1 MIMIKIILQK
11 FLRNVDKNK
20 NLGCWELLF
29 LPLQFNVWIE
39 LYFFFVKFAKDS
51 MLFTFFC
58 WQKLFFFFIKMKD
71 GISYFKDP
79 HILTQNNDLK
89 HVFWCLSANS
99 CYKNGY
105 KKAQYIVSMQIF
117 IIIIIGSFKKSLDFF
132 KASYILISLHFYNS

>member
-1 MIMIKIILQK
+1 MKEFFLLSNLQK
-11 FLRNVDKNK
+11 IQ
-20 NLGCWELLF
+20 CLLF
-29 LPLQFNVWIE
+29 LL
-39 LYFFFVKFAKDS
+39 AKIV
-51 MLFTFFC
+51 
-58 WQKLFFFFIKMKD
+58 FFFIKMKD

>member
-1 MIMIKIILQK
+1 MQIKIKI
-11 FLRNVDKNK
+11 
-20 NLGCWELLF
+20 LGCAVVENCYFYPYNLMYEQSCIF
-29 LPLQFNVWIE
+29 FCQICKRFNAF
-39 LYFFFVKFAKDS
+39 YFFLLAKIV
-51 MLFTFFC
+51 
-58 WQKLFFFFIKMKD
+58 FFFIKMKD

>member
-39 LYFFFVKFAKDS
+39 LYFFLSNLQKIQCFLLFFAGKN
-51 MLFTFFC
+51 C
-58 WQKLFFFFIKMKD
+58 FFFIKMKD

>member
-1 MIMIKIILQK
+1 MIIIKIILQK

-39 LYFFFVKFAKDS
+39 LYFFCQICKRFNAFYFFLLAKIV
-51 MLFTFFC
+51 
-58 WQKLFFFFIKMKD
+58 FFFIKMKD

>member
-1 MIMIKIILQK
+1 MIIIKIILQK

-39 LYFFFVKFAKDS
+39 LYFFLSNLQKIQCFLLFFAGKN
-51 MLFTFFC
+51 C
-58 WQKLFFFFIKMKD
+58 FFFIKMKD

-132 KASYILISLHFYNS
+132 KASYIYL

>member
-1 MIMIKIILQK
+1 MIIIKIILQK

-39 LYFFFVKFAKDS
+39 LYFFLSNLQKIQCFLLFFAGKN
-51 MLFTFFC
+51 C
-58 WQKLFFFFIKMKD
+58 FFFIKMKD